1 MTIWKC
7 FTARYAALFTLW
19 PGSIVAAVPVC
30 AEVLEQTLVYK
41 GVPRA
46 AVPDTPASDAETS
59 ADLPEDGDSFDGA

>member
-1 MTIWKC
+1 M
-7 FTARYAALFTLW
+7 LFR
-19 PGSIVAAVPVC
+19 S